1 MVLRGY
7 PLNIYSNRSIHLPR
21 NLCRVYGFQEKTK
34 LIRRECTGG
43 FFFRPF
49 FQEPLSK
56 GEMLAILRNEILYLP
71 SQWLIQN
78 ELKSGKSI
86 LYLTATVEGFYMM
99 IHSEFSF
106 DEL

>member
-21 NLCRVYGFQEKTK
+21 NLCRIYGFREKTK

-43 FFFRPF
+43 FYFRSF
-49 FQEPLSK
+49 FQEPLSNR
-56 GEMLAILRNEILYLP
+56 ETLAILCNEILYLP
-71 SQWLIQN
+71 SQWLIRN
-78 ELKSGKSI
+78 GLKKGESV
-86 LYLTATVEGFYMM
+86 LYLTATEEGFYIM

-106 DEL
+106 DKL